1 MSDIKSSVSIVIPH
15 WNNVDVLSEC
25 LESISNTNFENFETI
40 VVDNAST
47 DNSVASVRSNY
58 PNVKLIENDKNYGYA
73 GGCNIGAEAASGDFL
88 IFLNNDTVQE
98 KDWIS
103 NLIKTINSDDKI
115 AAVQPKIL
123 NYYDRNVFDYAG
135 GSGGHMDIYCFPFAR
150 GRIFSFQE
158 NDEGQ
163 YNNKEKCFWSS
174 GTCFMVRREL
184 FQKAGGFDE
193 SFFAHMEEIDMCWRL
208 YAMGFEV
215 WVEPDSVVYHKNA
228 LTLPMYSHK
237 KYYLNHRNSLLM
249 LLGNYSIK
257 NIFLI
262 GIPRLILEKIACF
275 YSILMLDWRH
285 FTAILRSLFWII
297 FHPNVIM
304 KKRKSFSKIRTI
316 TDKKIMENM
325 MQSSIVIKYYLLK
338 KQAYLDILSK

>member
-25 LESISNTNFENFETI
+25 LESISATDFDSVETI
-40 VVDNAST
+40 VVDNASS

-58 PNVKLIENDKNYGYA
+58 PNVKLIENEKNYGYA
-73 GGCNIGAEAASGDFL
+73 GGCNIGAEAASGDYL

-184 FQKAGGFDE
+184 FQKSGGFDE
-193 SFFAHMEEIDMCWRL
+193 SFFAHMEEIDLCWRL

-316 TDKKIMENM
+316 ADKRIMENM

>member
-25 LESISNTNFENFETI
+25 LESISNTDFENFETI

>member
-1 MSDIKSSVSIVIPH
+1 MSDIKSSVSVVIPH

-25 LESISNTNFENFETI
+25 LESISNTDFENFETI

-47 DNSVASVRSNY
+47 DNSVAWVRSNY

-123 NYYDRNVFDYAG
+123 NYYDRNIFDYAG

-184 FQKAGGFDE
+184 FQKAGGFDD
-193 SFFAHMEEIDMCWRL
+193 SFFAHMEEIDLCWRL

-249 LLGNYSIK
+249 LLGNYSMK

-262 GIPRLILEKIACF
+262 GIPRLILEKIACL

-325 MQSSIVIKYYLLK
+325 MQSSIVVKYYLLK

>member
-25 LESISNTNFENFETI
+25 LESISATDFDNFETI
-40 VVDNAST
+40 VVDNASI
-47 DNSVASVRSNY
+47 DKSVEWVKSNY
-58 PNVKLIENDKNYGYA
+58 PDVTLIENDKNYGYT
-73 GGCNIGAEAASGDFL
+73 GGCNIGAEVARGDFL
-88 IFLNNDTVQE
+88 IFLNNDTVQD
-98 KDWIS
+98 KNWIS
-103 NLIKTINSDDKI
+103 NLIKTINSNDKI
-115 AAVQPKIL
+115 AAIQPKIL
-123 NYYDRNVFDYAG
+123 NYYDRNLFDYAG
-135 GSGGHMDIYCFPFAR
+135 GAGGHMDIYCFPFAR
-150 GRIFSFQE
+150 GRIFSYQE
-158 NDEGQ
+158 SDDGQ
-163 YNNKEKCFWSS
+163 YDNKEKCFWSS

-184 FQKAGGFDE
+184 FQRAGGFDE
-193 SFFAHMEEIDMCWRL
+193 SFFAHMEEIDLCWRL

-215 WVEPDSVVYHKNA
+215 WVEPDSLVYHKNA

-257 NIFLI
+257 NVFFI

-275 YSILMLDWRH
+275 YSILILDWRH

-304 KKRKSFSKIRTI
+304 KKRKNFSKIRTI
-316 TDKKIMENM
+316 SDKKIMENM
-325 MQSSIVIKYYLLK
+325 MQSSLVIKYYLLK
-338 KQAYLDILSK
+338 KQSYLDILSK

>member
-1 MSDIKSSVSIVIPH
+1 LSDIKSSVSIVIPH

-123 NYYDRNVFDYAG
+123 NYYNRNVFDYAG

-184 FQKAGGFDE
+184 FQKSGGFDE
-193 SFFAHMEEIDMCWRL
+193 SFFAHMEEIDLCWRL

-262 GIPRLILEKIACF
+262 GIPRLILEKIACL

>member
-25 LESISNTNFENFETI
+25 LESILNTDFENFETI

-123 NYYDRNVFDYAG
+123 NYYDRNIFDYAG

-262 GIPRLILEKIACF
+262 GIPRLLLEKIACL

>member
-25 LESISNTNFENFETI
+25 LESISNTDFENFETI

-193 SFFAHMEEIDMCWRL
+193 SFFAHMEEIDLCWRL

-262 GIPRLILEKIACF
+262 GIPRLILEKIACL

>member
-1 MSDIKSSVSIVIPH
+1 MLEIKSKVSIVIPH
-15 WNNVDVLSEC
+15 WNNVDVISEC
-25 LESISNTNFENFETI
+25 LNSILLTDFSDFEII

-47 DNSVASVRSNY
+47 DNSVEWIKSNY
-58 PNVKLIENDKNYGYA
+58 PSVKIIENDENYGYA
-73 GGCNIGAEAASGDFL
+73 GGCNIGADHSSGEYI
-88 IFLNNDTVQE
+88 IFLNNDTIQE
-98 KDWIS
+98 KNWLSILVETMNS
-103 NLIKTINSDDKI
+103 NANI
-115 AAVQPKIL
+115 AALQPKVL
-123 NYYDRNVFDYAG
+123 NYYDRNIFDYAG
-135 GSGGHMDIYCFPFAR
+135 GSGGHMDIYCYPFAR
-150 GRIFSFQE
+150 GRVFEKQE
-158 NDEGQ
+158 KDLGQ

-174 GTCFMVRREL
+174 GTCFMVRKNL
-184 FQKAGGFDE
+184 FYEAGCFDDT
-193 SFFAHMEEIDMCWRL
+193 FFAHMEEIDLCWRF

-215 WVEPDSVVYHKNA
+215 WVEPQSIIYHKNA
-228 LTLPMYSHK
+228 LTLPIHTHK
-237 KYYLNHRNSLLM
+237 KYYLNHRNSLIM
-249 LLGNYSIK
+249 LFSNYSIK

-262 GIPRLILEKIACF
+262 GIPRLIFEKVACF
-275 YSILMLDWRH
+275 YSIIMLDWRH

>member
-1 MSDIKSSVSIVIPH
+1 LSDKKSSVSIVIPH
-15 WNNVDVLSEC
+15 WNNIDILSEC
-25 LESISNTNFENFETI
+25 LESILATDFDNFETI
-40 VVDNAST
+40 VVDNASS
-47 DNSVASVRSNY
+47 DNSVSWVKSNY

-73 GGCNIGAEAASGDFL
+73 GGCNRGAEAAIGDHL
-88 IFLNNDTVQE
+88 IFLNNDTVQD
-98 KDWIS
+98 KNWIS
-103 NLIKTINSDDKI
+103 NLIKTINSSDKI
-115 AAVQPKIL
+115 AAIQPKIL
-123 NYYDRNVFDYAG
+123 NYYDRNIFDYAG
-135 GSGGHMDIYCFPFAR
+135 GAGGHMDIYCFPFAR
-150 GRIFSFQE
+150 GRLFSFQE

-174 GTCFMVRREL
+174 GTSFMVRREL

-193 SFFAHMEEIDMCWRL
+193 NFFAHMEEIDLCWRL

-215 WVEPDSVVYHKNA
+215 WVEPNSIVYHKNA

-285 FTAILRSLFWII
+285 LTAILRSLFWII

-304 KKRKSFSKIRTI
+304 KKRKNFSKIRI
-316 TDKKIMENM
+316 IADKKIMENM

-338 KQAYLDILSK
+338 KQSYLDILSK

>member
-25 LESISNTNFENFETI
+25 LESISNTDFENFETI

-58 PNVKLIENDKNYGYA
+58 PNVKLIENEKNYGYA
-73 GGCNIGAEAASGDFL
+73 GGCNIGAEAASGDYL

-184 FQKAGGFDE
+184 FQKSGGFDE
-193 SFFAHMEEIDMCWRL
+193 SFFAHMEEIDLCWRL

-304 KKRKSFSKIRTI
+304 KKRKSFSKIRII

>member
-25 LESISNTNFENFETI
+25 LESISATNFENFETI
-40 VVDNAST
+40 VVDNASS
-47 DNSVASVRSNY
+47 DNSVSWVRSNY

-193 SFFAHMEEIDMCWRL
+193 SFFAHMEEIDLCWRL

-316 TDKKIMENM
+316 TDKKIMKNM

>member
-15 WNNVDVLSEC
+15 WNNVDILTEC
-25 LESISNTNFENFETI
+25 LESISATDFDSVETI

>member
-25 LESISNTNFENFETI
+25 LESISATDFENFETI

-73 GGCNIGAEAASGDFL
+73 GGCNIGAEAASGDYL

-193 SFFAHMEEIDMCWRL
+193 SFFAHMEEIDLCWRL

>member
-1 MSDIKSSVSIVIPH
+1 MSDIKSIVSIVIPH
-15 WNNVDVLSEC
+15 WNNVDILSEC
-25 LESISNTNFENFETI
+25 LESISATDFDNFETI

-73 GGCNIGAEAASGDFL
+73 GGCNIGAEAASGDYL

-184 FQKAGGFDE
+184 FQKAGGFDD
-193 SFFAHMEEIDMCWRL
+193 SFFAHMEEIDLCWRL

>member
-25 LESISNTNFENFETI
+25 LESISATDFDNFEII
-40 VVDNAST
+40 VVDNASS
-47 DNSVASVRSNY
+47 DNSVSWVSANY

-73 GGCNIGAEAASGDFL
+73 GGCNIGAEAASGDLL

-98 KDWIS
+98 KNWIS
-103 NLIKTINSDDKI
+103 NLVKTINSNDKI

-123 NYYDRNVFDYAG
+123 NYYDRNIFDYAG
-135 GSGGHMDIYCFPFAR
+135 GAGGHMDIYCFPFAR

-193 SFFAHMEEIDMCWRL
+193 SFFAHMEEIDLCWRL

-215 WVEPDSVVYHKNA
+215 WVEPDSVIYHKNA

-262 GIPRLILEKIACF
+262 GIPRLILEKIACL

-304 KKRKSFSKIRTI
+304 KKRKSFSKIRKI

-338 KQAYLDILSK
+338 KQTYLDILSK

>member
-15 WNNVDVLSEC
+15 WNNVDILSEC
-25 LESISNTNFENFETI
+25 LESISSTDFDSVETI

-58 PNVKLIENDKNYGYA
+58 PNVKLIENEKNYGYA
-73 GGCNIGAEAASGDFL
+73 GGCNIGAEAAIGNYL

-158 NDEGQ
+158 DDEGQ

-249 LLGNYSIK
+249 LLGNYSMK

>member
-15 WNNVDVLSEC
+15 WNNLDVLSEC

-123 NYYDRNVFDYAG
+123 NYYNRNVFDYAG

-184 FQKAGGFDE
+184 FQKAGGFDN
-193 SFFAHMEEIDMCWRL
+193 SFFAHMEEIDLCWKL

-262 GIPRLILEKIACF
+262 GIPRLILEKIACL

>member
-25 LESISNTNFENFETI
+25 LESILNTDFENFETI

-262 GIPRLILEKIACF
+262 GIPRLILEKIACL

>member
-123 NYYDRNVFDYAG
+123 NYYNRNVFDYAG

-184 FQKAGGFDE
+184 FQKAGGVDK
-193 SFFAHMEEIDMCWRL
+193 SFFAHMEEIDLCWRL

>member
-25 LESISNTNFENFETI
+25 LESILNTDFENFETI

-58 PNVKLIENDKNYGYA
+58 PNVKLIENEKNYGYA
-73 GGCNIGAEAASGDFL
+73 GGCNIGAEAASGDYL

-184 FQKAGGFDE
+184 FQKSGGFDE
-193 SFFAHMEEIDMCWRL
+193 SFFAHMEEIDLCWRL

-215 WVEPDSVVYHKNA
+215 WVEPNSVVYHKNA

-275 YSILMLDWRH
+275 YSILMLDCRH

>member
-1 MSDIKSSVSIVIPH
+1 LSDIKSSVSIVIPH

-73 GGCNIGAEAASGDFL
+73 GGCNKGAEAASGDYL

-184 FQKAGGFDE
+184 FQKSGGFDE
-193 SFFAHMEEIDMCWRL
+193 SFFAHMEEIDLCWRL

-304 KKRKSFSKIRTI
+304 KKRKKFSKIRI
-316 TDKKIMENM
+316 IADKKIMENM

>member
-15 WNNVDVLSEC
+15 WNNVAVLSEC
-25 LESISNTNFENFETI
+25 LESISNTDFENLETI

-184 FQKAGGFDE
+184 FQKAGGFDD
-193 SFFAHMEEIDMCWRL
+193 SFFAHMEEIDLCWRL

>member
-1 MSDIKSSVSIVIPH
+1 MSNKKSIVSIVIPH
-15 WNNVDVLSEC
+15 WNNVDILSEC
-25 LESISNTNFENFETI
+25 LESISATDFDSFETI

-47 DNSVASVRSNY
+47 DNSVEWVSSNY

-184 FQKAGGFDE
+184 FQKAGGFDD
-193 SFFAHMEEIDMCWRL
+193 SFFAHMEEIDLCWRL

-262 GIPRLILEKIACF
+262 GIPRLILEKVACF
-275 YSILMLDWRH
+275 YSIIMLDWRH
-285 FTAILRSLFWII
+285 FTAILRSLFWVI

-304 KKRKSFSKIRTI
+304 KKRKNFFKIRTI
-316 TDKKIMENM
+316 GDRKIMESM

-338 KQAYLDILSK
+338 KQTYSDILSK

>member
-1 MSDIKSSVSIVIPH
+1 MSDKKSIVSIVIPH
-15 WNNVDVLSEC
+15 WNNVDILSEC
-25 LESISNTNFENFETI
+25 LESISATDFDSVETI

-47 DNSVASVRSNY
+47 DNSVVSVRSNY
-58 PNVKLIENDKNYGYA
+58 PNVKLIENEKNYGYA
-73 GGCNIGAEAASGDFL
+73 GGCNIGAEAASGDYL
-88 IFLNNDTVQE
+88 IFLNNDTVQD

-103 NLIKTINSDDKI
+103 NLIKTINSNDKI

-123 NYYDRNVFDYAG
+123 NYYNRNIFDYAG

-184 FQKAGGFDE
+184 FQKAGGFDD
-193 SFFAHMEEIDMCWRL
+193 SFFAHMEEIDLCWRL

-228 LTLPMYSHK
+228 LTLPMHSHK

-257 NIFLI
+257 NVFLI
-262 GIPRLILEKIACF
+262 GIPRLILEKIACL

-316 TDKKIMENM
+316 ADKKIMENM

>member
-47 DNSVASVRSNY
+47 DNSVASVRCNY
-58 PNVKLIENDKNYGYA
+58 PNVKLIENEKNYGYA
-73 GGCNIGAEAASGDFL
+73 GGCNIGAEAASGDYL
-88 IFLNNDTVQE
+88 IFLNNATVQE

-262 GIPRLILEKIACF
+262 GIPRLILEKIACL

>member
-123 NYYDRNVFDYAG
+123 NYYNRNVFDYAG
-135 GSGGHMDIYCFPFAR
+135 GSGGHMDIYCFPFVR

-184 FQKAGGFDE
+184 FQKAGGFDD
-193 SFFAHMEEIDMCWRL
+193 SFFAHMEEIDLCWRL

-262 GIPRLILEKIACF
+262 GIPRLILEKIACL

>member
-184 FQKAGGFDE
+184 FQKSGGFDE
-193 SFFAHMEEIDMCWRL
+193 SFFAHMEEIDLCWRL

>member
-1 MSDIKSSVSIVIPH
+1 LSDIKSSVSIVIPH

-25 LESISNTNFENFETI
+25 LESISNTDFENFETI

-193 SFFAHMEEIDMCWRL
+193 SFFAHMEEIDLCWRL

-215 WVEPDSVVYHKNA
+215 WVDPDSVVYHKNA

>member
-25 LESISNTNFENFETI
+25 LESISNTDFENFETI
-40 VVDNAST
+40 VVDNSST

-193 SFFAHMEEIDMCWRL
+193 SFFAHMEEIDLCWRL

>member
-1 MSDIKSSVSIVIPH
+1 LSDIKSSVSIVIPH

-184 FQKAGGFDE
+184 FQKSGGFDE
-193 SFFAHMEEIDMCWRL
+193 SFFAHMEEIDLCWRL

>member
-1 MSDIKSSVSIVIPH
+1 LSDIKSSVSIVIPH

-25 LESISNTNFENFETI
+25 LESISNTDFENFETI

-325 MQSSIVIKYYLLK
+325 MQSSIVVKYYLLK

>member
-1 MSDIKSSVSIVIPH
+1 MSDKKSIVSIVIPH
-15 WNNVDVLSEC
+15 WNNVDILSEC
-25 LESISNTNFENFETI
+25 LESISATDFDSVETI

-47 DNSVASVRSNY
+47 DNSVTLVRSNY
-58 PNVKLIENDKNYGYA
+58 PDIKLIENEKNYGYA
-73 GGCNIGAEAASGDFL
+73 GGCNIGAEAASGDYL

-184 FQKAGGFDE
+184 FQKAGGFDK

>member
-25 LESISNTNFENFETI
+25 LESILNTDFENFETI

-184 FQKAGGFDE
+184 FQKSGGFDE
-193 SFFAHMEEIDMCWRL
+193 SFFAHMEEIDLCWRL

-262 GIPRLILEKIACF
+262 GIPRLILEKIACL